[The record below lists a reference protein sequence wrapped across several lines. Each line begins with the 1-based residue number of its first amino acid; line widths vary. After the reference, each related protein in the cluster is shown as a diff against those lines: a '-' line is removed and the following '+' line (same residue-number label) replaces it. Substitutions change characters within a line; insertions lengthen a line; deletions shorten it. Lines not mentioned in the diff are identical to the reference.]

1 MAMEDFEIKHQP
13 YIKFLTSTST
23 KEGVYKVG
31 IDSDLTMK
39 EMLDNL
45 IGKLDG
51 QPILH
56 DGTPVGPEFLILLDS
71 NHEECDLSTYI
82 KDHSCSSKT
91 FTLDYKDHVVLQFST
106 LGQDSAPQLKFKFLP
121 YEIIDV
127 ENTKAKNTKK

>member
-51 QPILH
+51 
-56 DGTPVGPEFLILLDS
+56 
-71 NHEECDLSTYI
+71 
-82 KDHSCSSKT
+82 
-91 FTLDYKDHVVLQFST
+91 
-106 LGQDSAPQLKFKFLP
+106 
-121 YEIIDV
+121 
-127 ENTKAKNTKK
+127 